1 MNVDE
6 VLEKLQ
12 AMGTA
17 QNRKVYAN
25 HGMVGDVYGVSYA
38 NLGKLKRAIKVDQ
51 QLAEALW
58 ATGNLDARVLATMV
72 ADPSQMTAKL
82 LDSWVKDADC
92 RGIAAALSGLAARAP
107 SALKRMEKWTR
118 SRNEWTGN
126 AGWHTLCSLA
136 KDNEDLTDE
145 YLAQYLELIES
156 RIHGAANWARYAMN
170 NALIA
175 IGIRNPRLRKLAV
188 AAARR
193 IGKVQVDH
201 GKTGCK
207 TPDAVPYIRK
217 AVEHQRA
224 MAARRQARAA
234 SRVR

>member
-12 AMGTA
+12 ARGTA

-25 HGMVGDVYGVSYA
+25 HGMVGDVYGVSHA
-38 NLGKLKRAIKVDQ
+38 NLGKLRRAIKVDQ
-51 QLAEALW
+51 PLAEALW
-58 ATGNLDARVLATMV
+58 ATGNVDARVLATMV
-72 ADPSQMTAKL
+72 ADPSKMTAKL

-107 SALKRMEKWTR
+107 SAVKRMEKWTR
-118 SRNEWTGN
+118 SSNEWIGN

-136 KDNEDLTDE
+136 KENEELSDQ
-145 YLAQYLELIES
+145 YLAQYVEVIES
-156 RIHGAANWARYAMN
+156 KIHGAVNWVRYSMN

-175 IGIRNPRLRKLAV
+175 IGIRNARLRKLAV

-193 IGKVQVDH
+193 IGKVEVDH

-207 TPDAVPYIRK
+207 TPDAIPYIAK

-224 MAARRQARAA
+224 MAARRKARAA